1 MGLSVPRAYSLVIIA
16 LQPAKKMLGIKP
28 MGRSDPWTDSLDII
42 FLDPVNNNRWGLT
55 QWSLVTLGTYI
66 FVIIALQRVK
76 KWLGINLMGFSA
88 PWYNS
93 IDIIV
98 LQTAKINC

>member
-55 QWSLVTLGTYI
+55 Q
-66 FVIIALQRVK
+66 
-76 KWLGINLMGFSA
+76 
-88 PWYNS
+88 
-93 IDIIV
+93 
-98 LQTAKINC
+98 